1 MPTKSVKVLVTQ
13 GAGFRTECEAGKHR
27 VVIDQPAAS
36 GGTDTGPTPLDYQLV
51 ALGGCIAAVAR
62 IIAMQR
68 RINLR
73 GVRVEVE
80 GTINTDRV
88 LGKSSPDR
96 AGFSS
101 IRASVTLDCELP
113 EPEKAKLLKEIE
125 ERCPISDNLSNPTPV
140 KITLAA

>member
-1 MPTKSVKVLVTQ
+1 MPTKSVRVLVEQ
-13 GAGFRTECEAGKHR
+13 GGAFRTECEVGKHK
-27 VVIDQPAAS
+27 VVIDQPVAA

-68 RINLR
+68 RMNLR
-73 GVRVEVE
+73 SVKINVE

-101 IRASVTLDCELP
+101 IRAVVTLDCDLP
-113 EPEKAKLLKEIE
+113 GSEKVKLLKEIE
-125 ERCPISDNLSNPTPV
+125 ERCPVSDNLTNPTPV
-140 KITLAA
+140 EITLSV